1 MVLTREHD
9 AIKKRL
15 PCPFPHKVK
24 DANSNEKTTE
34 HWTGLCLSGGGIR
47 SACFSL
53 GVLEGLD
60 RLPYTPLEEDG
71 AKPGGDSKHNHLEFF
86 DYVSSVSGGSCA
98 AGHLATAM
106 LPESGESKWL
116 GSLSMTSKT
125 VPSWLW
131 GVGVWSL
138 GMVFQLLK
146 TGALLVSVL
155 AFIAFCMR
163 VLDAPDAGCFCS
175 ALGFDSDIKRG
186 FVPFWL
192 ALWIFLV
199 GYGLY
204 VWRKARFAG
213 PWFVF
218 AAGIA
223 LIYVAFVSWFHDDS
237 WTLPYW
243 IHYRMLAILVVPV
256 VLVLVLIVIKRMG
269 SAIARFFRRPPL
281 GAIPRPAR
289 ARRRTTPARSSAT
302 NPISN
307 SGNTRRCGSF
317 RCCWGCS
324 ASRPW

>member
-1 MVLTREHD
+1 MPLGRGNPV
-9 AIKKRL
+9 
-15 PCPFPHKVK
+15 
-24 DANSNEKTTE
+24 
-34 HWTGLCLSGGGIR
+34 GLFQPGGAG
-47 SACFSL
+47 
-53 GVLEGLD
+53 GPG

-106 LPESGESKWL
+106 LPESGEAKWL

-138 GMVFQLLK
+138 GTVFQLLK

-163 VLDAPDAGCFCS
+163 ALDAPDAVYFCS

-186 FVPFWL
+186 FVPFWV

-204 VWRKARFAG
+204 AWRKARFAG

-269 SAIARFFRRPPL
+269 VRDRSVLSAFPPSARSLAQHEPC
-281 GAIPRPAR
+281 
-289 ARRRTTPARSSAT
+289 RRTTPARSPAT